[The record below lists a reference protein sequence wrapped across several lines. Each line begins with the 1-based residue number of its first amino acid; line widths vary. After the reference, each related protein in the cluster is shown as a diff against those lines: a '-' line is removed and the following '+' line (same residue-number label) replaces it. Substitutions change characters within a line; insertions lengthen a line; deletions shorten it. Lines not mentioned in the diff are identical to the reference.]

1 MPFFE
6 NKFLVFTFEKLKLPK
21 VINVCF
27 NQQQQDN
34 MSDSSGEVTASDS
47 GRGGSDLDL
56 SMHLSKSGKHKNY
69 KHLFCLY
76 SPTAVTCIYTESC
89 K

>member
-1 MPFFE
+1 MSFFE
-6 NKFLVFTFEKLKLPK
+6 SKFLVFTFEKLKLPK
-21 VINVCF
+21 VINICF

-69 KHLFCLY
+69 KHSLCLY
-76 SPTAVTCIYTESC
+76 SPTAVTCIYIYRVL
-89 K
+89 